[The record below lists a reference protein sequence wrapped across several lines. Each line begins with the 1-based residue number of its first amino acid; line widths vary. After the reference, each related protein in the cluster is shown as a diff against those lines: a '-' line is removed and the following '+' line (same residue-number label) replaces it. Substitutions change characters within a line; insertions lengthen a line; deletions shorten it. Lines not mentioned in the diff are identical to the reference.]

1 MNEQMM
7 LIQQLNDFL
16 ERRGMKATY
25 LAQQI
30 GMSINV
36 LYNFKAGRKLITK
49 TQAERIK
56 AFIQEYDQKLGA

>member
-16 ERRGMKATY
+16 ARRGMRAKY
-25 LAQQI
+25 LAEKCGI
-30 GMSINV
+30 SVNV

-49 TQAERIK
+49 TRAEKIK
-56 AFIQEYDQKLGA
+56 TFIQEYDQKLGA